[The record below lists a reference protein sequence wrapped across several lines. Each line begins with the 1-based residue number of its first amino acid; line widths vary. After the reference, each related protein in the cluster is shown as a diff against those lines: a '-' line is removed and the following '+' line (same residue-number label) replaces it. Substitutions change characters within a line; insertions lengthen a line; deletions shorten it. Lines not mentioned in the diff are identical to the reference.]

1 MTDTAP
7 PTRVE
12 RVLSIAAGLSI
23 LLMAAL
29 GIAWAAH
36 WSVLWLKNPD
46 ALPGEMIQVLLVAV
60 GAGVVIGIGSWR
72 LLLIGITR
80 PVLGLPAGGVVLA
93 ALALGAVIGAA
104 A

>member
-1 MTDTAP
+1 
-7 PTRVE
+7 
-12 RVLSIAAGLSI
+12 
-23 LLMAAL
+23 
-29 GIAWAAH
+29 
-36 WSVLWLKNPD
+36 
-46 ALPGEMIQVLLVAV
+46 MIQVLLVAV

-80 PVLGLPAGGVVLA
+80 PILGLPAGGVVLA